1 MKNISYGILKKEEI
15 NLLLFSNFDRYQE
28 VTKCWRKENDKWVL
42 KDISFTENWGPDE
55 YESLVK
61 CLQKTI
67 MTGGTVFGAFSDNN
81 LVGFASLE
89 NQFFGSKND
98 YLQLS
103 SIHTSNS
110 CRGRGIGKKLFN
122 LVCKKAREAGAE
134 KLYISAHSSE
144 ETISF
149 YKALG
154 CKEALEYNKNLV
166 DKEPCDCQ
174 LEYVL

>member
-1 MKNISYGILKKEEI
+1 MKNISYRILKKEEI

-28 VTKCWRKENDKWVL
+28 VTKCWCKENDKWVL
-42 KDISFTENWGPDE
+42 KDISFTESWGPDE
-55 YESLVK
+55 YEFLVE

-67 MTGGTVFGAFSDNN
+67 MTGGTVFGAFSDND
-81 LVGFASLE
+81 LVGFVSLE
-89 NQFFGSKND
+89 NKFFGSKND

-103 SIHTSNS
+103 SIHTSNGY
-110 CRGRGIGKKLFN
+110 RGRGIGRNLFN
-122 LVCKKAREAGAE
+122 LVCKKAREVGAE

-154 CKEALEYNKNLV
+154 CKEALEYNKKLV

>member
-1 MKNISYGILKKEEI
+1 MKNISYRILKKEEI

-28 VTKCWRKENDKWVL
+28 VTKCWRKENNKWIL
-42 KDISFTENWGPDE
+42 KDISFTESWGPDE
-55 YESLVK
+55 YESLVE

-67 MTGGTVFGAFSDNN
+67 MTGGTVFGAFSDND

-103 SIHTSNS
+103 SIHTSNGYRS
-110 CRGRGIGKKLFN
+110 RGIGRNLFN
-122 LVCKKAREAGAE
+122 LVCKKAREVGAE
-134 KLYISAHSSE
+134 KLYISAHSSK

-154 CKEALEYNKNLV
+154 CKETVEYNKKLV
-166 DKEPCDCQ
+166 AKEPCDCQ